1 MAEADGGGA
10 APGAEGKAVVR
21 FKLKSDPAYTEVPI
35 DDGAA
40 SIRVGSLKQAIV
52 HAKFNGKIG
61 AFGLKLINQTS
72 GEEYADE
79 DASVPADAS
88 ILVKRVPMSQLRT
101 ASACDMPAKCNYS
114 TGSVSLSSAPLPVHG
129 GAAPM
134 TVKTTSESSNFSAAS
149 STNSACAAAASAAA
163 STAAPTAASTN
174 HKTPLP
180 VFGGAIGI
188 GASDRA
194 VMGQTTTTTT
204 VETITKTTTTTTTI
218 ADAAA
223 PLASGGGVKPQP
235 TDDQEATGPPTGAQ
249 TDAIDAAAA
258 AVVVKTEADDGG
270 ASGAPPDAAAPK
282 PAAPVD
288 PRPLPPT
295 RGPPPPTRA

>member
-1 MAEADGGGA
+1 MRGA
-10 APGAEGKAVVR
+10 RKAVVR
-21 FKLKSDPAYTEVPI
+21 FKLKSDPGYTDVPL

-149 STNSACAAAASAAA
+149 STNSACTAAASAAA
-163 STAAPTAASTN
+163 PPPHPPPSTN
-174 HKTPLP
+174 HKRRP
-180 VFGGAIGI
+180 VFGAIGI

-204 VETITKTTTTTTTI
+204 VETITKTTTTTTTSPTPHRRLRRRRQ
-218 ADAAA
+218 A
-223 PLASGGGVKPQP
+223 QP
-235 TDDQEATGPPTGAQ
+235 TDDQEATGPPTGA
-249 TDAIDAAAA
+249 
-258 AVVVKTEADDGG
+258 
-270 ASGAPPDAAAPK
+270 
-282 PAAPVD
+282 
-288 PRPLPPT
+288 
-295 RGPPPPTRA
+295 